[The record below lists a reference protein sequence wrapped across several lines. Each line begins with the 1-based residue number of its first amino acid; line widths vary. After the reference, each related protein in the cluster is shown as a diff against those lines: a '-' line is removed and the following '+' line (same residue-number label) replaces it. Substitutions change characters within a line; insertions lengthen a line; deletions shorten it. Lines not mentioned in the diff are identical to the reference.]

1 MEELRSASGR
11 WPRHIDSPTLAR
23 KVAVFS
29 AMIVAWVVAT
39 FLALDIHVSTVDLPR
54 TIVLCS
60 MVILVAAAL
69 ASFTLRI
76 LVRPLSILQRGMKA
90 VEQGRLE
97 TIEFSRSG
105 DEIEFLGRSFNGM
118 IEALLASREQ
128 IREHQ
133 EHLERRIRERTEAL
147 EVAMERACAASQAK
161 SEFLANMSHELRTPM
176 SGILGMIG
184 IVLDSKLEPEQHEQ
198 LETAQRC
205 ALSLLGLLNDLL
217 DLSKIEAGRMTL
229 ERIPFDIQEEIGILT
244 KTHTMAVRQ
253 KGVDFILEISPEM
266 PRFVW
271 GDPLR
276 FRQIVTNLLSNAVK
290 FTSKGWVKCSVSVSQ
305 PLIEPTASIVVRVMD
320 TGPGIPRDKIDHIF
334 DKFTQ
339 VDGSISR
346 RFGGTG
352 LGLAIV
358 RSLVDMHHG
367 DLRVDSEPG
376 MGSTFTVTLPLE
388 PAACASCSGPEDS
401 SKMDG
406 VSEHPAGKR
415 ILLVEDNPVN
425 QKVIAATLRRAGYQV
440 VVASDGEQAIAAL
453 DRDEFALVLMDVQMP
468 VLDGLEATRQIR
480 ANPRW
485 ANLPVLATTAHA
497 MSGDRERCLEAGMN
511 GYISKPVHPAHLLT
525 TVNEH
530 LNGTAAGSVR
540 ASSSIPKEQHSGS
553 KR

>member
-1 MEELRSASGR
+1 M
-11 WPRHIDSPTLAR
+11 
-23 KVAVFS
+23 FS
-29 AMIVAWVVAT
+29 AMVVLWVVAT
-39 FLALDIHVSTVDLPR
+39 ILALDIRVTTVDLLR

-97 TIEFSRSG
+97 SIEFSRSG
-105 DEIEFLGRSFNGM
+105 DEIEFLGRSFNRM

-133 EHLERRIRERTEAL
+133 EHLEQRIQERTEAL
-147 EVAMERACAASQAK
+147 EIAMERACAASQAK

-184 IVLDSKLEPEQHEQ
+184 IVLDSKLEPEQQEQ

-229 ERIPFDIQEEIGILT
+229 ERIPFDIQDEIGVLA
-244 KTHTMAVRQ
+244 KTHTIAARQ
-253 KGVDFILEISPEM
+253 KGVDFILEISPEV
-266 PRFVW
+266 PRLVW

-276 FRQIVTNLLSNAVK
+276 FRQIVVNLLSNAVK
-290 FTSKGWVKCSVSVSQ
+290 FTSNGWVKCSVSVAH
-305 PLIEPTASIVVRVMD
+305 PLAEPASSIVIRIMD
-320 TGPGIPRDKIDHIF
+320 TGPGIPHDKIDHIF

-358 RSLVDMHHG
+358 RSLVDMHDG

-376 MGSTFTVTLPLE
+376 MGSTFTVKLPLE
-388 PAACASCSGPEDS
+388 PAAHASSSGPEDS
-401 SKMDG
+401 SKKDG
-406 VSEHPAGKR
+406 VCKHPPGER
-415 ILLVEDNPVN
+415 ILLAEDNPVN

-440 VVASDGEQAIAAL
+440 VIASNGEQAIAAL
-453 DRDEFALVLMDVQMP
+453 DREEFVLVLMDVQMP
-468 VLDGLEATRQIR
+468 VLDGLEATRRIR

-511 GYISKPVHPAHLLT
+511 GYISKPVHPAHLLA

-530 LNGTAAGSVR
+530 LKGVVGGH
-540 ASSSIPKEQHSGS
+540 SS
-553 KR
+553 RL